1 MKVSPVMSGKVLV
14 WNEYIDERRPGPAR
28 ECYPEGI
35 HETIARGLRSSLPG
49 AIVETAT
56 LQDDNW
62 GITDEVLGQ
71 TSVLIWWSHLAHQEV
86 PGSVVELV
94 HEHVLRGMGIILLHS
109 SAESK
114 IFKRLMGTTCSFRW
128 RESGDR
134 ELVWVTDPSHPIAWG
149 LPPVIELSADET
161 YSEYF
166 DIPKPEAVVFISSFS
181 GGEVFRSGCTF
192 TRGDGKV
199 FFFSPGHETF
209 PIYHD
214 EMVRKVMTNA
224 VVWAD
229 AGRPQGSHRLFVNS
243 PEGWY
248 RSQPDA

>member
-1 MKVSPVMSGKVLV
+1 
-14 WNEYIDERRPGPAR
+14 
-28 ECYPEGI
+28 
-35 HETIARGLRSSLPG
+35 
-49 AIVETAT
+49 
-56 LQDDNW
+56 
-62 GITDEVLGQ
+62 
-71 TSVLIWWSHLAHQEV
+71 
-86 PGSVVELV
+86 
-94 HEHVLRGMGIILLHS
+94 MGIILLHS

-134 ELVWVTDPSHPIAWG
+134 ELVWVTDPSHPIAAG
-149 LPPVIELSADET
+149 LPPVIELAEDET

-166 DIPKPEAVVFISSFS
+166 DIPKPEAVVFVSSFS

-209 PIYHD
+209 PVYHD
-214 EMVRKVMTNA
+214 KLVQRVIANA

-229 AGRPQGSHRLFVNS
+229 AGKAQEPRRLFLHS

-248 RSQPDA
+248 TSPATP

>member
-1 MKVSPVMSGKVLV
+1 MSRQVLV
-14 WNEYIDERRPGPAR
+14 WNEFIDERRPGPAR
-28 ECYPEGI
+28 DCYPEGI

-49 AIVETAT
+49 TTVGTAT
-56 LQDDNW
+56 LQDAGH
-62 GITDEVLGQ
+62 GITDETLEPV
-71 TSVLIWWSHLAHQEV
+71 SVLVWWSHVAHEQV
-86 PGSVVELV
+86 PASVVETV

-134 ELVWVTDPSHPIAWG
+134 ELVWVTDPSHPIAAG
-149 LPPVIELSADET
+149 LPPVIELAEDET

-166 DIPKPEAVVFISSFS
+166 DIPKPEAVVFVSSFS

-209 PIYHD
+209 PVYHD
-214 EMVRKVMTNA
+214 KLVQQVMANA

-229 AGRPQGSHRLFVNS
+229 AGRAQEPRRLFLHS

-248 RSQPDA
+248 RSPATP

>member
-1 MKVSPVMSGKVLV
+1 MSRQVLV
-14 WNEYIDERRPGPAR
+14 WNEFIDERRPGPAR
-28 ECYPEGI
+28 DCYPEGI

-49 AIVETAT
+49 TTVGTAT
-56 LQDDNW
+56 LQDADH
-62 GITDEVLGQ
+62 GITDETLEPV
-71 TSVLIWWSHLAHQEV
+71 SVLVWWSHVAHEQV
-86 PGSVVELV
+86 PASVVETV

-134 ELVWVTDPSHPIAWG
+134 QLVWVTDPSHPIAAG
-149 LPPVIELSADET
+149 LPPVIELAEDET

-166 DIPKPEAVVFISSFS
+166 DIPKPEAVVFISSFT

-192 TRGDGKV
+192 RRGDGKV

-209 PIYHD
+209 PVYHD
-214 EMVRKVMTNA
+214 KLVQQVMANA

-229 AGRPQGSHRLFVNS
+229 AGRAQEPRRLFLHS

-248 RSQPDA
+248 RSPATP